1 MPQKIEVL
9 LRDNVKDLGR
19 CGDIVR
25 VAPGYARNFLLPRRM
40 AVAATED
47 NKKAMVRRRAL
58 LEVEDAQREAEVVA
72 RVASLNGIMVA
83 TKVRADE
90 HGHLYGSV
98 NASQIATMLE
108 KAGHRYD
115 EKAVR
120 LDNPIKEVGTHPV
133 KIHVLGDHFA
143 EVKVVV
149 EAEAAPAS

>member
-1 MPQKIEVL
+1 MSKNVEVL

-19 CGDIVR
+19 CGDIVK
-25 VAPGYARNFLLPRRM
+25 VSPGYARNFLLPRRI
-40 AVAATED
+40 AVTANED

-58 LEVEDAQREAEVVA
+58 LDVEDAKRDAEVQV
-72 RVASLNGIMVA
+72 RVDSLNGIMVQ

-98 NASQIATMLE
+98 NAATIIELLAR
-108 KAGHRYD
+108 AGHKYE

-120 LDNPIKEVGTHPV
+120 MDVAIKEVGTHAV
-133 KIHVLGDHFA
+133 KIHVHGDRFA

-149 EAEAAPAS
+149 EPETAA